1 VSDAPGNLALALKLQ
16 QAHDLLA
23 ANKAEQ
29 ALAVLQ
35 RLLPKAAGNP
45 DVNMLMALVSLRL
58 GRLEQAEHFARL
70 GVLGAGATPVN
81 LTNLALVLA
90 ARGKRAE
97 ALSTVER
104 VIGMQPGHTE
114 AWLTKANLLLEQ
126 RRTAEMLRACEEAM
140 KHGPHAQLC
149 VSYGSALSGLG
160 ESERAVAFLGEAVAR
175 FPAEVTLR
183 GLRAMAI
190 VALWG
195 AEPAAV
201 LAAHKEYGEV
211 VGKIR
216 PQWRAKYAPK
226 KDPDKKI
233 RVGLLSPDLRRHS
246 VAFFI
251 EPLLEHYDR
260 TRMEIVCYSTNR
272 TFDDVSARLKSNA
285 TLWRDVSNKIEVQLG
300 DLMSEDRIDIA
311 IDLAGHT
318 DGNSLLAFGLR
329 VAPVQAT
336 YCGYPATTGLPQMDW
351 RIVDSLTDPAGA
363 DAHATEKLLRLDPCF
378 LCYRPPEEAPE
389 PAPRPGGGGV
399 VFGSFNATRKH
410 NVQTAGLWARVL
422 KAVPGSRLVLKSH
435 DLVEDDVRAMVLARF
450 AAHAVA
456 DRVSVLEPP
465 TSMSEHLA
473 LYSGIDVA
481 LDPLPYHGT
490 TTTCEALWMGVPVV
504 TMPTRMH
511 AGRVGVSLLTNV
523 GAPELIALDEDD
535 YVRVAAELAG
545 DAARLARYRAELR
558 GMMER
563 SPLLDRVGF
572 ARRME
577 AGLREMWRAYCAG

>member
-1 VSDAPGNLALALKLQ
+1 MSDAPGNLALALKLQ

-29 ALAVLQ
+29 ALAILQ

-45 DVNMLMALVSLRL
+45 DVTMLMAMVTLRL
-58 GRLEQAEHFARL
+58 GRLEQAEHWARQA
-70 GVLGAGATPVN
+70 VTGAGATAMN
-81 LTNLALVLA
+81 FTNLALVLI
-90 ARGKRAE
+90 ARKKRAE
-97 ALSTVER
+97 AAEALEHALA
-104 VIGMQPGHTE
+104 GDAGCME
-114 AWLTKANLLLEQ
+114 AWLAKANLLLDE
-126 RRTAEMLRACEEAM
+126 RRTADMLRACEEAM
-140 KHGPHAQLC
+140 KHGSHAQLC

-160 ESERAVAFLGEAVAR
+160 ETERAVAFLDEAVAR
-175 FPAEVTLR
+175 FPGEVMLR
-183 GLRAMAI
+183 GLRAMAM
-190 VALWG
+190 VGMWG
-195 AEPAAV
+195 AQPGAV
-201 LAAHKEYGEV
+201 LAAHKEYGAV
-211 VGKIR
+211 VEQIR
-216 PQWRAKYAPK
+216 PRWKARYQPS
-226 KDPDKKI
+226 KDPEKKL
-233 RVGLLSPDLRRHS
+233 RVALLSPDLRRHS

-272 TFDDVSARLKSNA
+272 TFDEVSARLKGHA
-285 TLWRDVSNKIEVQLG
+285 ALWRDVSNKIEVQIG

-351 RIVDSLTDPAGA
+351 RIVDSLTDPPGSES
-363 DAHATEKLLRLDPCF
+363 HATEKLLRLDPCF
-378 LCYRPPEEAPE
+378 LCYRPPEGAPE
-389 PAPRPGGGGV
+389 PSRREGAGGV

-410 NVQTAGLWARVL
+410 NAQTAGLWARVL
-422 KAVPGSRLVLKSH
+422 KAVPRSRLVLKSQ
-435 DLVEDDVRAMVLARF
+435 DLVEEDVRAMVLARF
-450 AAHAVA
+450 AAHGVS
-456 DRVSVLEPP
+456 DRVTVLEPP
-465 TSMSEHLA
+465 TSLREHLA
-473 LYSGIDVA
+473 LYGGIDVA

-504 TMPTRMH
+504 TMPTTMH

-523 GAPELIALDEDD
+523 GAPELIARDEDD
-535 YVRVAAELAG
+535 YVRVATDLAG
-545 DAARLARYRAELR
+545 DAARLSQYRTDLR
-558 GMMER
+558 GMMQR
-563 SPLLDRVGF
+563 SPLLDRPGF